1 MLINVRTNKLENS
14 ENGVKGL
21 ATVTFGDAFKVQ
33 SIAIMEGKNGLFV
46 SMPSYKSKQ
55 VDEDGKAVYKDICNP
70 ITKGFRDQLYGAILS
85 SFENEREATIG
96 EADGRTTPNYGIKV
110 TPLENAGNT
119 VGIARIYLEDAFVVG
134 NVSIK
139 KTNDGK
145 LFASMP
151 SFKTNQV
158 DENGKAVYKDICYPA
173 NKEFR
178 QELQKAVINAYLET
192 TVGIEQ
198 PDHATQPHKGS
209 YEQAVEAGLIQET
222 KGNDGFVPG
231 VDEELPFGNGLQ
243 DPAEKKPE
251 KAEAKKPEAKKE
263 KSAEKK
269 AEKPK
274 SIKER
279 LAEGEAKKN
288 AHLAEHADKTKAS
301 KKETQIA

>member
-178 QELQKAVINAYLET
+178 QELQKAVVNAYLEA

-209 YEQAVEAGLIQET
+209 YEQAVEAGLIPDP
-222 KGNDGFVPG
+222 KA
-231 VDEELPFGNGLQ
+231 DEELPFGNGLQ

-251 KAEAKKPEAKKE
+251 KAEAKKPEGKRE
-263 KSAEKK
+263 KPAEKK

-288 AHLAEHADKTKAS
+288 AHIAEHADKPKAP

>member
-1 MLINVRTNKLENS
+1 MLINVRTNKLGNS

-151 SFKTNQV
+151 SFKTSQV

-209 YEQAVEAGLIQET
+209 YEQAVEAGLIPDP
-222 KGNDGFVPG
+222 KA
-231 VDEELPFGNGLQ
+231 DEELPFGNGLQ
-243 DPAEKKPE
+243 DPVETKPE
-251 KAEAKKPEAKKE
+251 TAEAKKPEAKKE
-263 KSAEKK
+263 KPAEKK

-288 AHLAEHADKTKAS
+288 AHLAEHADKPKTP